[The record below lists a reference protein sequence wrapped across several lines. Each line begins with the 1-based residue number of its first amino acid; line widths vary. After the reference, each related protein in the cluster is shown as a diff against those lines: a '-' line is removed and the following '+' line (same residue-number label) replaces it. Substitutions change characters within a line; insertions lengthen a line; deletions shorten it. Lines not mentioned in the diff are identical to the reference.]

1 MKYFVIIFF
10 LFFTTSCANKSFG
23 PNLNDNSNN
32 GKAIIFNDSFNKAIY
47 QTELKIY
54 GYNITGITLIK
65 KTNHSFRF
73 VTISELGIKYF
84 DFEIF
89 LDKGINPIIHYAIE
103 QMNNKLLIKKIIN
116 DIAPLFQLQKGKS
129 RIKKTGDTE
138 IIAFGNTYYNYTSE
152 YGVSEIA
159 KTNLMGKINCLI
171 KINYGENK
179 IPESIIIDHDKVNI
193 KLSLI
198 PNG

>member
-1 MKYFVIIFF
+1 M
-10 LFFTTSCANKSFG
+10 SCAHKSFG
-23 PNLNDNSNN
+23 PVSYDNLNNN
-32 GKAIIFNDSFNKAIY
+32 KAIIFNRSFSKAIY
-47 QTELKIY
+47 KTDLNIY
-54 GYNITGITLIK
+54 GHNITGITMIK
-65 KTNHSFRF
+65 KTNDSFRF
-73 VTISELGIKYF
+73 VLISELGIKYF

-89 LDKGINPIIHYAIE
+89 EDKGIRPIIHYAID
-103 QMNNKLLIKKIIN
+103 QMDNKLLIKKIIN
-116 DIAPLFQLQKGKS
+116 DIALIFILQKGKS
-129 RIKKTGDTE
+129 RVKKTGETE
-138 IIAFGNTYYNYTSE
+138 IIVFGNTYYDYTSE

-159 KTNLMGKINCLI
+159 KSNLMGKINCLI